1 MRTTAA
7 PFSSDDPTGLYV
19 HVPFCEGKCAYCGFY
34 SEPIGRCDT
43 DRVVS
48 AIEAELERYRGT
60 AVQTFYVGGGSPTCM
75 GTKRLGRLLDA
86 VAVLRSEPGEWTVE
100 CNPGQV
106 DRAMLTM
113 LRQRGVNRL
122 SFGVQSFAAAELAVL
137 GRRHG
142 VKEAIRAVRLAQDVG
157 FDNIGVDLIYA
168 IPGSTLGSWEASLR
182 AAMALGVQHV
192 SAYALSIEGGT
203 PLHKAIST
211 GRVEPVDEE
220 TDRAMYEMAID
231 YLASA
236 GFEQYEIS
244 NFARAGYACEH
255 NLGYWENR
263 PFIGVGPSAASHWR
277 RQRTTNVA
285 DIGRY
290 VEAIEAGA
298 TVCAEREPLEASRHI
313 CETAVLGLRMRQGID
328 RMAFAARTGADF
340 GEVFGAT
347 AERYRRAGLMEV
359 DAAGVRLSRQALPV
373 ADSVLCDFA
382 AL

>member
-1 MRTTAA
+1 V
-7 PFSSDDPTGLYV
+7 GLYI

-34 SEPIGRCDT
+34 SEPIGGYDV

-48 AIEAELERYRGT
+48 AIVAELGWYRGT
-60 AVQTFYVGGGSPTCM
+60 VVRTVYVGGGSPTCL
-75 GTKRLGRLLDA
+75 GAERLGRLLNA
-86 VAVLRSEPGEWTVE
+86 VAVPGSVPGEWTVE

-106 DRAMLTM
+106 DTAMLTM
-113 LRQRGVNRL
+113 LRQQGVNRL
-122 SFGVQSFAAAELAVL
+122 SFGVQSFAADELAVL

-142 VKEAIRAVRLAQDVG
+142 IEQTARAVRLAQETG
-157 FDNIGVDLIYA
+157 FKNIGVDLIYA
-168 IPGSTLGSWEASLR
+168 IPGSTERSWETSLR
-182 AAMALGVQHV
+182 VAVGLGVQHI
-192 SAYALSIEGGT
+192 SAYALSIEAGT
-203 PLHKAIST
+203 PLHEAVSAGK
-211 GRVEPVDEE
+211 VEPMDEE
-220 TDRAMYEMAID
+220 ADRAMYELAID
-231 YLASA
+231 YLASV

-244 NFARAGYACEH
+244 NFARPGYACEH

-298 TVCAEREPLEASRHI
+298 DICAEREPIEARQRI
-313 CETAVLGLRMRQGID
+313 CETAVLGLRMRRGID
-328 RMAFAARTGADF
+328 RAAFSTRTGADF

-347 AERYRRAGLMEV
+347 AERHRRAGLMEV

-373 ADSVLCDFA
+373 ADSILCDFA